1 MICKSKLFSG
11 ERWLGL
17 ENLHRLTS
25 EKSYSLKVT
34 MTDYDGA
41 QYVAVYDKFKVR
53 QINKKER
60 CAQHVWIFISVF
72 TL

>member
-1 MICKSKLFSG
+1 MIRKYKLFSG

-25 EKSYSLKVT
+25 EQSYSLKVT

-53 QINKKER
+53 QITKKEK
-60 CAQHVWIFISVF
+60 VVYIFVGLRI
-72 TL
+72 